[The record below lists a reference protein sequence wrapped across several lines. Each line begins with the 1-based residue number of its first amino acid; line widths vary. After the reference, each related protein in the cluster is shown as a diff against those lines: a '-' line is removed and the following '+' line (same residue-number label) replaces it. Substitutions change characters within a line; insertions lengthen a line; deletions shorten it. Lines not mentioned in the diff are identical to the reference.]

1 MATFLEP
8 KAYDKDN
15 VYSVGDF
22 IVFKV
27 EENNELSYFMNIHA
41 SRDDEISINNWW
53 QPSSVNEGAPQ

>member
-8 KAYDKDN
+8 KAYDKDK

-27 EENNELSYFMNIHA
+27 EENNELSYFMNIHV
-41 SRDDEISINNWW
+41 SRDDDISTNDWW
-53 QPSSVNEGAPQ
+53 QPSSVNVGPPQ

>member
-8 KAYDKDN
+8 KDYDKDK

-27 EENNELSYFMNIHA
+27 EENNELKYFMNIHA
-41 SRDDEISINNWW
+41 SRDDDISANNWW
-53 QPSSVNEGAPQ
+53 QAASVVPGPPQ